1 MNWAENSLKKLK
13 HAQDTLGKRSGP
25 NVIWLRENEDDS
37 ALRMVQWNL
46 STGIPTMSSALNDFE
61 EGLAC
66 LAGRPN
72 AGKSTI
78 LVNIITQ
85 SCLLNEDIMVV
96 DISLD
101 DPYKKRYEQYIASLT
116 GLYYQEITTV
126 TALHPN
132 KQKLKDEADE
142 LIKEWYSTDKLRT
155 IEASEYITDDFGGEP
170 MKISYRRFDNIVRL
184 MRDVKKQ
191 YPDKKIVFVI
201 DAWNNLDV
209 SGAKGN
215 SDLSQVNYQLN
226 FLKESAEELGV
237 MVWVSAHLR
246 KTDNKKPT
254 LEDIKGTSD
263 MAYNVVWAGLVR
275 NEYRENSHKDPLMY
289 TDSDGKV
296 YPIVAIE
303 IPKTKVSS
311 SDLVLLY
318 ILKSGQC
325 QIIPL
330 TRDEYE
336 EYRDKYNGR

>member
-1 MNWAENSLKKLK
+1 MNWKENSLKKLEK
-13 HAQDTLGKRSGP
+13 AQASLGKRSGP
-25 NVIWLRENEDDS
+25 HVLWLRENEDDS
-37 ALRMVQWNL
+37 KLRMIKWNL
-46 STGIPTMSSALNDFE
+46 SNGIPTMSSALNDFE

-72 AGKSTI
+72 AGKSTV

-85 SCLLNEDIMVV
+85 SCLLNDDIIVIDV
-96 DISLD
+96 TLD

-116 GLYYQEITTV
+116 GLYYQEITTD
-126 TALHPN
+126 TELSPN
-132 KQKLKDEADE
+132 KQKVKEEADAQ
-142 LIKEWYSTDKLRT
+142 IREWYSTDKLRT
-155 IEASEYITDDFGGEP
+155 IEASEYITSEFEGEP
-170 MKISYRRFDNIVRL
+170 IKISYRRFDNIVRL
-184 MRDVKKQ
+184 MREVKAE
-191 YPDKKIVFVI
+191 YPEKKIVFVI

-209 SGAKGN
+209 TGAKGN

-226 FLKESAEELGV
+226 FLKESAEELGI

-246 KTDNKKPT
+246 KTDNRRPT

-263 MAYNVVWAGLVR
+263 MSYNVVWAGLVR
-275 NEYRENSHKDPLMY
+275 NEYRENAHKDPLVY
-289 TDSDGKV
+289 TDSDGNI
-296 YPIVAIE
+296 YPVIAIE

-311 SDLVLLY
+311 SDMTLFY

-330 TRDEYE
+330 NRDEYE